1 MDEYNKKCKI
11 AAVVVTYNR
20 LVLLQECINS
30 LRNQTHKLDEIIVV
44 NNSSTDGTLDWL
56 NSQKDLTV
64 ITQENRGGAGGFQ
77 TGIKTASEKGFDW
90 IWCLDHDIIPN
101 VDTLSYLIHSDV
113 LGDPMA
119 GFLSSIVLDEMNNP
133 VPINIPQ
140 FDNNYN
146 VIKGLY
152 SWNVIP
158 IICCSFSSVL
168 LNSKVVKKIG
178 SPFEDFFVWGD
189 DSEYTLRIIEK
200 GYKGYLIPQS
210 FVIHKDSIITSD
222 PFVELDIKSY
232 KLKYGLRNFFYVNK
246 LKNRILYKSTTRAWI
261 SSFYFY
267 FKVLKGRFSKK
278 GIKYIAEVLVIIQL
292 IIQGIFFKPKK

>member
-1 MDEYNKKCKI
+1 MREQNNKYKI
-11 AAVVVTYNR
+11 AAVVVTYNG
-20 LVLLQECINS
+20 LAFLKECLTS
-30 LRNQTHKLDEIIVV
+30 LRNQIHKLDEIFVI
-44 NNSSTDGTLDWL
+44 NNFSTDGTLDWL

-64 ITQENRGGAGGFQ
+64 ITQKNRGGAGGFH

-90 IWCLDHDIIPN
+90 IWCLDHDIISN
-101 VDTLSYLIHSDV
+101 VDTLSYLIHPDV
-113 LGDPMA
+113 LEDPMT
-119 GFLSSIVLDEMNNP
+119 GFLASIVLDEIYNP

-146 VIKGLY
+146 VIKRLY

-178 SPFEDFFVWGD
+178 LPFQDFFVWGD

-200 GYKGYLIPQS
+200 GYKGYLIPKS
-210 FVIHKDSIITSD
+210 FVIHKDSIISSD

-246 LKNRILYKSTTRAWI
+246 LKNRILYKSTTRAWV

-278 GIKYIAEVLVIIQL
+278 GIKSIAEALAIIQL